1 VSRATVRFIK
11 HYAEMVAVMF
21 AGMIVLGI
29 PFGAALAGAGISTD
43 ELHTELPALMLLG
56 MGFTMTA
63 PMIPW
68 MRWRGHRWQPT
79 LEMAASMV
87 VPTLGVVGL
96 LAFDLVDD
104 IGALLAVEHVAMF
117 GAMLAVMLMRRGEYS
132 HHAHQRVAA

>member
-1 VSRATVRFIK
+1 MSRGTRQFIK

-29 PFGAALAGAGISTD
+29 PGDAALAGVGISSD
-43 ELHTELPALMLLG
+43 ELHTEFPALMLLS

-68 MRWRGHRWQPT
+68 MRWRGHNWQPT

-87 VPTLGVVGL
+87 LPTLAVV
-96 LAFDLVDD
+96 
-104 IGALLAVEHVAMF
+104 ALLAVDLVEDVGTLLAIEHVAMF
-117 GAMLAVMLMRRGEYS
+117 AAMLAVMLMRRSEYS
-132 HHAHQRVAA
+132 HHAHRKAAA